1 MLKTFDVAE
10 LRPGMHVQRLL
21 GPWMQHPF
29 WRTSF
34 VLDEARLAQLQD
46 SGVQQVVVDLAR
58 SQLDD
63 ESLVDG
69 VPPEA
74 PAWPQEVDAAA
85 AAEGERRRV
94 VVPDGRPD
102 FAAELA
108 RARRICGDA
117 RDAVE
122 AMFREARLGRGVDA
136 GQAMPL
142 IDEITGSVDRHPTAL
157 VSVARL
163 KTADDYTYLHSMAV
177 AGLMTAL
184 ARQLGLSEDEVH
196 AAARGGLL
204 HDMGK
209 AVTPPDVLN
218 KPGSLTEDE
227 YSAIRRHP
235 EEGHRLLI
243 ESGVDDAA
251 TLDIALHHHEKM
263 DGTGYPHRLS
273 GEQISRMAR
282 MAAVCD
288 VYDAITSN
296 RPYKRGWCPAESLKR
311 MASWTGHFDP
321 VIFQAF
327 VKSLGIYPV
336 GTLVRLQ
343 SQQLGVVIEQSPAAL
358 LKPKVRVFHCL
369 RRQSRVL
376 MYDLDL
382 AAGDC
387 SDRVLQ
393 LEAPGDWGIRDLEKL
408 WMP

>member
-1 MLKTFDVAE
+1 M
-10 LRPGMHVQRLL
+10 
-21 GPWMQHPF
+21 
-29 WRTSF
+29 
-34 VLDEARLAQLQD
+34 
-46 SGVQQVVVDLAR
+46 
-58 SQLDD
+58 
-63 ESLVDG
+63 
-69 VPPEA
+69 
-74 PAWPQEVDAAA
+74 
-85 AAEGERRRV
+85 
-94 VVPDGRPD
+94 
-102 FAAELA
+102 
-108 RARRICGDA
+108 
-117 RDAVE
+117 
-122 AMFREARLGRGVDA
+122 
-136 GQAMPL
+136 
-142 IDEITGSVDRHPTAL
+142 
-157 VSVARL
+157 ARL

-209 AVTPPDVLN
+209 AVTPLDVLN

-376 MYDLDL
+376 MYELEL